1 MTRSC
6 RTSYTKITVIGQT
19 VNFASRLEGKAENDQ
34 ILISGQTKEKVEGIF
49 TFNEKVVEIQSW
61 GKVKVYFVTGKK
73 K

>member
-1 MTRSC
+1 M
-6 RTSYTKITVIGQT
+6 IGQT